1 MILAVGG
8 RGLETRL
15 VGLGIRRN
23 GFDGEMWLGLGSAH
37 GRVAPTGRGVY
48 RRLRQ
53 RDRVRSVR
61 TGRLS
66 GAADELSWWAENC
79 RRLNALF
86 SLA

>member
-37 GRVAPTGRGVY
+37 GRVAPHWPGSVPAAKAACQGTLGLNEAAKRSRG
-48 RRLRQ
+48 
-53 RDRVRSVR
+53 
-61 TGRLS
+61 
-66 GAADELSWWAENC
+66 
-79 RRLNALF
+79 
-86 SLA
+86 